1 MFYAVHKYAR
11 PFRKLLTDID
21 NLFICFIL
29 YLHFSDILVYL
40 IQTYKAT
47 VNSRIPLDPKAA
59 DYDSSQITNL

>member
-1 MFYAVHKYAR
+1 MFYVVHKYAR

-40 IQTYKAT
+40 IQTYKTT